1 MKYKVYLPVIC
12 YNHTVLSHYMFSIMR
27 LLFEGQ
33 NRNISFSL
41 DCIYF
46 DSLIARARNAAAAN
60 FLNMK
65 DCDYMMFIDTD
76 ISFEPKDVFSL
87 LKRNKDVI
95 SGLYPKKYISQ
106 EKMGRMILQ
115 NGPILPNN
123 YEELCTDFATEINN
137 KDKVEELEEVNY
149 AATGFMLIK
158 KKVFIE
164 LAQKLPH
171 IAYKN
176 DIDGYMSYG
185 ETFYDFFPCKINEQ
199 SKKYE
204 AEDYGFCSLYRSIGG
219 KIHVDTTCELTHHG
233 WKAYKGNFNR
243 QSNFFKNDISNL
255 STGK

>member
-1 MKYKVYLPVIC
+1 
-12 YNHTVLSHYMFSIMR
+12 MR

-76 ISFEPKDVFSL
+76 ISFEP
-87 LKRNKDVI
+87 KDVI